1 MLNRIGDKMQL
12 WSSFCSEL
20 LEVAINS
27 DGRRVLIVQRLDEID
42 KVMRNSH
49 VLKHSIE
56 ISIWQS
62 RKLWCN
68 RNTEIWYVKFSC
80 FLNDLSQVQY
90 LNSLVPLPGTNPHCS
105 SAISINRKCLSLSLR
120 RILLACVEISV
131 TVVETIHWRVF
142 LVYGYEESHHLFGQI
157 PDHQYCCI
165 RKIEILSSFITLTV
179 FRNVVGI
186 RRPLV
191 PKIVFST
198 SDCRIS
204 GSSVLWSEW

>member
-1 MLNRIGDKMQL
+1 MLNRIRDKMQL

-42 KVMRNSH
+42 KVRNSH

-105 SAISINRKCLSLSLR
+105 SVISINRKCLSLSLR
-120 RILLACVEISV
+120 RILLACGNQRNRCWNNPLESFSCIWV
-131 TVVETIHWRVF
+131 WRVTP
-142 LVYGYEESHHLFGQI
+142 LI
-157 PDHQYCCI
+157 WPDP
-165 RKIEILSSFITLTV
+165 RSPILLYKENRDTQLLHYLDRF
-179 FRNVVGI
+179 
-186 RRPLV
+186 P
-191 PKIVFST
+191 
-198 SDCRIS
+198 
-204 GSSVLWSEW
+204 